1 MKWYLSLVSL
11 CSFLTVIVL
20 VFITTA
26 YLIKENEV
34 YAKENEEVA
43 LGSDDINF
51 PYRKLYTSSIPMQNF
66 DDDYEYQISNPPKE
80 RITFEH
86 KELFKAAINRAAS
99 KYNLK
104 IKDFDHGSYR
114 LLKNGI
120 EYNLHFHNY
129 RNRVSIF
136 QPLSSS
142 FHMKEII
149 FSQQKVVNIILPLKG
164 KLSSLSLFLD
174 NLVKK
179 ILPIDENI
187 SLTIVHFNEGNADK
201 VQSLLKQKLSTVPK
215 FEWKFIPTNET
226 VFSRGKGL
234 SLGVKYGV
242 KSPSDLVFGCDVDV
256 LFLPEF
262 LSRCR
267 SNTIFEHQVYFP
279 VLFSFFN
286 PKLVYSLYDK
296 TVPDILDQLHVSR
309 DNGFW
314 RYYGFGMFCMHKKE
328 FEAAGGIPEIYS
340 WGEEDLIFFEQ
351 FRKFP
356 SIKVIR
362 SLDTSLFHIFHSK
375 NCSNVRDKLYPSCL
389 SSKASSEGTQIQL
402 GLLLFKLHE
411 GIDVE
416 GILNKSCTVYG
427 QACPTCL
434 RPFDSVHSEELCTG
448 FRVFHSFPK
457 VNLKVLLF
465 LLVST
470 SCWSTVLLCHYNSV
484 PMDHASKSD
493 EHQEPGRLQST

>member
-1 MKWYLSLVSL
+1 MKWYLSLFSL
-11 CSFLTVIVL
+11 CSFLTVILL

-34 YAKENEEVA
+34 YTKENEEVA

-66 DDDYEYQISNPPKE
+66 DDVYEYQISNSPKE

-99 KYNLK
+99 KYRLK
-104 IKDFDHGSYR
+104 IKDFDHGR
-114 LLKNGI
+114 ILMI
-120 EYNLHFHNY
+120 
-129 RNRVSIF
+129 VVD
-136 QPLSSS
+136 
-142 FHMKEII
+142 EI
-149 FSQQKVVNIILPLKG
+149 KVLECLEVVNIILPLKG

-187 SLTIVHFNEGNADK
+187 SLTIVHFNDGNADK

-242 KSPSDLVFGCDVDV
+242 KAPSDLVFGCDVDV

-356 SIKVIR
+356 SIK
-362 SLDTSLFHIFHSK
+362 
-375 NCSNVRDKLYPSCL
+375 NCSDVRDKLYPSCL
-389 SSKASSEGTQIQL
+389 ASKASSEGTQIQL

-416 GILNKSCTVYG
+416 GILNKRVPPYWSGTV
-427 QACPTCL
+427 
-434 RPFDSVHSEELCTG
+434 DDCTG
-448 FRVFHSFPK
+448 YIIFSASFTCPPI
-457 VNLKVLLF
+457 VGDSNLGGRPIVDVLL
-465 LLVST
+465 LLLAPT

-493 EHQEPGRLQST
+493 EHQEPGKFQST